1 MTSGKASTLECLS
14 STQIFLPSPQSIAR
28 KNGNIFYDLKC
39 VKYDAHKI
47 EFVSAVSAMN
57 SKRLFPRNNRSLAVP
72 LLDLKNLK
80 FYKCLQ
86 TVCYRPQVLTSA
98 VITEGQISLGAPF
111 SVILCTELE
120 VS

>member
-28 KNGNIFYDLKC
+28 KNGNIFYDFT
-39 VKYDAHKI
+39 YDAHKI